1 MKIINNLVVKSLK
14 ENKTRTLTTIIGTTL
29 AFTLMFLIAFGISS
43 LRKSVLNQIIAS
55 AGSYHYEISDVKDT
69 QSKLI
74 TENNDIKS
82 YIVFNRETI
91 KDDLSNKYYF
101 LTSYK
106 ADYEDNITL
115 YKGSYPKDGEVI
127 ISRFIYDSWSINIG
141 DYINSYK
148 VVGIYNDCK
157 LINFR
162 TEKNYYYGA
171 KLNYIITNYTESE
184 YSSYYITY
192 KNVVGSHRKVNTLA
206 RQLGFNR
213 LLGSG
218 GVVTYENIKYND
230 QLLEL
235 YGEYAESGA
244 GAMFKLVLIIT
255 LSVISLVTFFI
266 LTNSFSISVK
276 ERIKQFGILSSIGTT
291 RKQIVVMVLLE
302 GLYIGFISIII
313 ALVLSI
319 LLLMQ
324 VLGITNYLL
333 QHIISSKYL
342 ISIYL
347 PYLFIAL
354 GYGMLTLFLAV
365 LSPARK
371 ISRVSPIES
380 IQGNTTFNSRKRRFK
395 SNSKIAKIF
404 KIEGILASKN
414 TKRNASKYKVIIIT
428 ISISILLYLFFTAII
443 NLNKENIESTFEQEK
458 YDFSISGVNE
468 NDISL
473 FRSVKGIGD
482 IDIVKNIF
490 VSYKKPDDN
499 KYYSLENNTSF
510 DTAYTDKI
518 ENTVIYQVTED
529 EFNSYIK
536 EYNLNKNYPIIINNK
551 SLYDDDFKVIGT
563 EPIYKNEGKFNI
575 NFCNYE
581 YILGSDTKVSSS
593 KITNCYLEYKDVN
606 LINDGWKQIGES
618 SNNGAIIVTKEMFDK
633 ILDGCTNE
641 ICLNYKK
648 NPTVSIYINADD
660 DIYDIDERLQTIVDN
675 MNGSNVNY
683 NSPAVYYLNA
693 KMMIIALKFII
704 YVILTLIILI
714 CITFMINTIASSL
727 MLRKNEFAVLKSI
740 GMTNKSVKKMVFL
753 ESIGVGFKALIL
765 GIILSYASIYL
776 FFAAINSN
784 TNDPIKY
791 DYPIKETF
799 YMAIVIVIFN
809 VIIYMYMMNRINKDN
824 IIDDIRNTN
833 I

>member
-1 MKIINNLVVKSLK
+1 MKIINDLVVKSLK

-55 AGSYHYEISDVKDT
+55 AGSYHYEISNVKDT

-74 TENNDIKS
+74 TENSDIKS
-82 YIVFNRETI
+82 YTVFNRESI
-91 KDDLSNKYYF
+91 KDDLSNRNYV

-162 TEKNYYYGA
+162 TEKNYYYGG
-171 KLNYIITNYTESE
+171 KLNYIITNYNKSE
-184 YSSYYITY
+184 YSSYSITY
-192 KNVVGSHRKVNTLA
+192 KNVIGSHRKVNTIA
-206 RQLGFNR
+206 RQLGFKR
-213 LLGSG
+213 LLGS
-218 GVVTYENIKYND
+218 GVVTYENIEYND

-244 GAMFKLVLIIT
+244 GAMFKLILIIT

-291 RKQIVVMVLLE
+291 RKQIVLMVLLE
-302 GLYIGFISIII
+302 GLYIGVISIII
-313 ALVLSI
+313 ALILSI

-333 QHIISSKYL
+333 QHIISSKYI

-380 IQGNTTFNSRKRRFK
+380 IQENNTFNSRRRRFK

-428 ISISILLYLFFTAII
+428 ISTSILLYLFFTAII

-458 YDFSISGVNE
+458 YDFSISGVAE
-468 NDISL
+468 NQISL
-473 FRSVKGIGD
+473 FKSVKEIDD
-482 IDIVKNIF
+482 INIVKNIF
-490 VSYKKPDDN
+490 VTYEKPDDN
-499 KYYSLENNTSF
+499 KYYSLENNTSS
-510 DTAYTDKI
+510 DPAYTDEI
-518 ENTVIYQVTED
+518 ESTVIYQVSDD

-536 EYNLNKNYPIIINNK
+536 EYKLNKNYPIIINNK
-551 SLYDDDFKVIGT
+551 NLYDNDFKVIGT
-563 EPIYKNEGKFNI
+563 EPIYKKDGKFNI
-575 NFCNYE
+575 KFCNYE
-581 YILGSDTKVSSS
+581 YTLDSDVKASSS
-593 KITNCYLEYKDVN
+593 KITNCYLDYKDVN
-606 LINDGWKQIGES
+606 LINDGWKQIGQS
-618 SNNGAIIVTKEMFDK
+618 SNDGAIIVTKEMFDK

-660 DIYDIDERLQTIVDN
+660 DIYDIDEHLQTIVDN
-675 MNGSNVNY
+675 MKGSDVNY

-753 ESIGVGFKALIL
+753 ESVGVGFKALIL

>member
-1 MKIINNLVVKSLK
+1 MKIINDLVVKSLK
-14 ENKTRTLTTIIGTTL
+14 ENKTRTLTTIIGTTI
-29 AFTLMFLIAFGISS
+29 AFTLMFLIAFGIGS
-43 LRKSVLNQIIAS
+43 LRKSILNQIIAS
-55 AGSYHYEISDVKDT
+55 YGSYHYVISNVKDT

-74 TENNDIKS
+74 TNNNDIKS
-82 YIVFNRETI
+82 YTIFNRESITDEI
-91 KDDLSNKYYF
+91 SNKNYV
-101 LTSYK
+101 LVSYK
-106 ADYEDNITL
+106 ADYNENITL
-115 YKGSYPKDGEVI
+115 YKGSFPKDGEVI

-157 LINFR
+157 LIDFR
-162 TEKNYYYGA
+162 TEKNYYYGM
-171 KLNYIITNYTESE
+171 KLNYIITNYTASE
-184 YSSYYITY
+184 YSSYSVIY

-213 LLGSG
+213 LLGNG
-218 GVVTYENIKYND
+218 GVVTYENIGYND

-244 GAMFKLVLIIT
+244 GAMFKLILIIT

-291 RKQIVVMVLLE
+291 RKQIVLMVLLE
-302 GLYIGFISIII
+302 GLYIGVISIII
-313 ALVLSI
+313 ALIFSI

-347 PYLFIAL
+347 PYLLIAL

-380 IQGNTTFNSRKRRFK
+380 IQENTTFNSKKRRFK
-395 SNSKIAKIF
+395 SNSKFAKLF

-414 TKRNASKYKVIIIT
+414 TRRNASKYKVIILT
-428 ISISILLYLFFTAII
+428 ISISILLYLFSAALI
-443 NLNKENIESTFEQEK
+443 NLYTKNIEFSIEQNK
-458 YDFSISGVNE
+458 YDFSISGVKGKQ
-468 NDISL
+468 ISL
-473 FRSVKGIGD
+473 FENIDGID
-482 IDIVKNIF
+482 NIEIVRGSY
-490 VSYKKPDDN
+490 VSFKKPGN
-499 KYYSLENNTSF
+499 NFYYSLNKEIEESESQMMLIYEVSDEKFNT
-510 DTAYTDKI
+510 YIDK
-518 ENTVIYQVTED
+518 
-529 EFNSYIK
+529 
-536 EYNLNKNYPIIINNK
+536 YNLDENYPIIANTDYKYDNTGKVK
-551 SLYDDDFKVIGT
+551 SVEPLYKENASF
-563 EPIYKNEGKFNI
+563 PL
-575 NFCNYE
+575 NFCNY
-581 YILGSDTKVSSS
+581 DTKYDEINDSY
-593 KITNCYLEYKDVN
+593 KDTLIDCYLSYDNIN
-606 LINDGWKQIGES
+606 LINDDVIQIGEQLG
-618 SNNGAIIVTKEMFDK
+618 NTFLMVTEEMFNK
-633 ILDGCTNE
+633 ILDGCTNH
-641 ICLNYKK
+641 ICLNYKE
-648 NPTVSIYINADD
+648 NPTVSIYINANDN
-660 DIYDIDERLQTIVDN
+660 IYDIDEKLQSIIDN
-675 MNGSNVNY
+675 MNGDDVNY
-683 NSPAVYYLNA
+683 SSPAVEYLNA
-693 KMMIIALKFII
+693 KMMIMALKFII

-727 MLRKNEFAVLKSI
+727 MLRKKEFAVLKSI
-740 GMTNKSVKKMVFL
+740 GMTSKSVKKMVFL
-753 ESIGVGFKALIL
+753 ESIGVGFKALTMGTFL
-765 GIILSYASIYL
+765 AYATIYI

-791 DYPIKETF
+791 DYPIRETL
-799 YMAIVIVIFN
+799 YMAVIIVIFN

-824 IIDDIRNTN
+824 IIDDIRNSN